1 MGVLTIGSRDVKVS
15 NLQKLWWPDAGI
27 TKGDVLNYYVAVAP
41 WLLPHLKDRPLVLTR
56 YPDGPS
62 GNSFYQKNTPAHAPD
77 WLRTFPL
84 QSENGRTINYCLVDD
99 VAALVWIVNSGG
111 FEIHPFLSRIQH
123 LDNPD
128 YVVFDLDPMERGT
141 WEHVCQTALLV
152 REALSH
158 WELVGFPK
166 ISGAT
171 GLQVFVPIAPVYS
184 YGDVRDFAL
193 MLSQAVQAAL
203 PDITTLERK
212 IAKRDGKLYL
222 DYLQNVRGKTLASVY
237 GVRPQPGAT
246 VSTPVTWAEVE
257 QMQVRATDFT
267 IRTVPERLQRL
278 GDLHEPVL
286 SKRQSLDHV
295 LAKA

>member
-15 NLQKLWWPDAGI
+15 NLQKLWWPEAGI
-27 TKGDVLNYYVAVAP
+27 TKGDVLNYYIAVAP

-62 GNSFYQKNTPAHAPD
+62 GNSFYQKNTPVHAPE

-84 QSENGRTINYCLVDD
+84 QSENGRTINYCLADD

-111 FEIHPFLSRIQH
+111 FEIHPFLSRVQH

-141 WEHVCQTALLV
+141 WEHVCQTALLI
-152 REALSH
+152 REALAH
-158 WELVGFPK
+158 WDLIGFPK
-166 ISGAT
+166 LSGAS
-171 GLQVFVPIAPVYS
+171 GLQVFVPIDPVYS
-184 YGDVRDFAL
+184 YGEAREFAL

-203 PDITTLERK
+203 PEITTLERK
-212 IAKRDGKLYL
+212 IAKREGKLYL

-237 GVRPQPGAT
+237 GVRPEPGAT

-257 QMQVRATDFT
+257 QMQVRAGDFT
-267 IRTVPERLQRL
+267 IRTVLARLQRL
-278 GDLHEPVL
+278 GDLHAAVL
-286 SKRQSLDHV
+286 SQRQTLDQVLKR
-295 LAKA
+295 